1 MTTNEP
7 PRDDSQ
13 SKPPQ
18 TPTKLFRSEELLR
31 GDKIVCIDH
40 EGAIYRLQVT
50 SRGKLILQK

>member
-13 SKPPQ
+13 PNSSQPP
-18 TPTKLFRSEELLR
+18 TRLFRSEELLR

-40 EGAIYRLQVT
+40 EGTVYRLQVT